1 MNSPGKIYVALWAHF
16 LLCNM
21 AQNKLQDVRLDYGTD
36 SSGERENIVG
46 PGLAREESVLLSA
59 IIPQQGKPQS
69 VFLGRGLIHL

>member
-36 SSGERENIVG
+36 SSGERENLVG
-46 PGLAREESVLLSA
+46 PELAREESVRHHPTA
-59 IIPQQGKPQS
+59 GQRS
-69 VFLGRGLIHL
+69 VFPGRDLIHL